1 MIFVHASST
10 PSTISVR
17 SRSEMGILSRKW
29 RTKLRI
35 SARLPGWLENS
46 SFLFFISDRIT
57 LARVTMASSFDHR
70 KIRAAERATYARQS
84 IPPDRLDVVTIPPI
98 QRLRSQNLKTAVD
111 TIRKRGSIPGMLKS
125 FAALLFAASA
135 VFAQANPT
143 AYDALRTV
151 GNQVN
156 RDFVNR
162 VVSVTGVDGNPQPS
176 TWRILIDDPNARGGI
191 REVEVTD
198 GRITSNRVS
207 SRQVTGTPQGATVNP
222 ARLNL
227 DSSGAYEVASRTA
240 DSSHVPF
247 ALVSYTLRTS
257 ERGDATWVVT
267 LQNQN
272 RRPVGT
278 IYIGANK
285 GTVTRT
291 EGMFAGAPMNAV
303 VEDHRE
309 GDVEDEKHSGDN
321 RIMRNVRQMFYRA
334 REQAQETFKR
344 VRHNFA
350 DYIRG
355 ND

>member
-1 MIFVHASST
+1 MRYPEQKRQDTVDT
-10 PSTISVR
+10 N
-17 SRSEMGILSRKW
+17 EK
-29 RTKLRI
+29 
-35 SARLPGWLENS
+35 
-46 SFLFFISDRIT
+46 
-57 LARVTMASSFDHR
+57 RV
-70 KIRAAERATYARQS
+70 S
-84 IPPDRLDVVTIPPI
+84 IPNMVRI
-98 QRLRSQNLKTAVD
+98 
-111 TIRKRGSIPGMLKS
+111 
-125 FAALLFAASA
+125 FAALLLSASA
-135 VFAQANPT
+135 VFAQTNPT

-156 RDFVNR
+156 RDFVSR
-162 VVSVTGVDGNPQPS
+162 VVSVTGADGNPQPA
-176 TWRILIDDPNARGGI
+176 TWRILIDDPNTRGGI

-198 GRITSNRVS
+198 GRITSNHVS
-207 SRQVTGTPQGATVNP
+207 SRNVAGTSQGATINP

-247 ALVSYTLRTS
+247 ALVSYTLHTN
-257 ERGDATWVVT
+257 ERGDATWIVT

-291 EGMFAGAPMNAV
+291 EGMFAGAPMDAV
-303 VEDHRE
+303 VEDRRE
-309 GDVEDEKHSGDN
+309 GDVGEEEQSGDN
-321 RIMRNVRQMFYRA
+321 RIMRSVRHMFYRT

>member
-1 MIFVHASST
+1 M
-10 PSTISVR
+10 VR
-17 SRSEMGILSRKW
+17 IVS
-29 RTKLRI
+29 
-35 SARLPGWLENS
+35 
-46 SFLFFISDRIT
+46 
-57 LARVTMASSFDHR
+57 
-70 KIRAAERATYARQS
+70 
-84 IPPDRLDVVTIPPI
+84 
-98 QRLRSQNLKTAVD
+98 
-111 TIRKRGSIPGMLKS
+111 
-125 FAALLFAASA
+125 ALLLSASA
-135 VFAQANPT
+135 VFAQTNPT

-162 VVSVTGVDGNPQPS
+162 VVSATGVDGNPQPS
-176 TWRILIDDPNARGGI
+176 TWRILIDDANARGGI

-198 GRITSNRVS
+198 GRISSNRVS
-207 SRQVTGTPQGATVNP
+207 SRNVAGTSQGATINP

-247 ALVSYTLRTS
+247 SFVNYTLRTN
-257 ERGDATWVVT
+257 ERGDATWVLT

-291 EGMFAGAPMNAV
+291 EGMFAGAPMDAV
-303 VEDHRE
+303 VEDRRE
-309 GDVEDEKHSGDN
+309 GDVGDEERSGDN
-321 RIMRNVRQMFYRA
+321 RIMRSVRHMFYRA

>member
-1 MIFVHASST
+1 VLPHSGFVS
-10 PSTISVR
+10 
-17 SRSEMGILSRKW
+17 L
-29 RTKLRI
+29 
-35 SARLPGWLENS
+35 LPV
-46 SFLFFISDRIT
+46 FT
-57 LARVTMASSFDHR
+57 
-70 KIRAAERATYARQS
+70 AAESRTSKNA
-84 IPPDRLDVVTIPPI
+84 
-98 QRLRSQNLKTAVD
+98 KTAVD
-111 TIRKRGSIPGMLKS
+111 TNEKRVSIPNMVRIFS
-125 FAALLFAASA
+125 ALLLSASA
-135 VFAQANPT
+135 VLAQTNPT
-143 AYDALRTV
+143 AYDALRVV

-191 REVEVTD
+191 REIEVTD
-198 GRITSNRVS
+198 GRISSNRVS
-207 SRQVTGTPQGATVNP
+207 SRNVAGTSQGATINP

-247 ALVSYTLRTS
+247 ALVSYTLRTN
-257 ERGDATWVVT
+257 ERGDATWIVT

-291 EGMFAGAPMNAV
+291 EGMFAGAPMDAV
-303 VEDHRE
+303 VEDRRE
-309 GDVEDEKHSGDN
+309 GDVEDQEHSGDN
-321 RIMRNVRQMFYRA
+321 PIMRSVRHMFYRA
-334 REQAQETFKR
+334 RDQAQETFKR

>member
-1 MIFVHASST
+1 MRPRFCVSVLL
-10 PSTISVR
+10 SVR
-17 SRSEMGILSRKW
+17 RKGKP
-29 RTKLRI
+29 R
-35 SARLPGWLENS
+35 N
-46 SFLFFISDRIT
+46 
-57 LARVTMASSFDHR
+57 
-70 KIRAAERATYARQS
+70 RQS
-84 IPPDRLDVVTIPPI
+84 GSDKNAK
-98 QRLRSQNLKTAVD
+98 SAVD
-111 TIRKRGSIPGMLKS
+111 TNEKRVSIAKMVRIFS
-125 FAALLFAASA
+125 ALLLSASA
-135 VFAQANPT
+135 VFAQTNPT

-207 SRQVTGTPQGATVNP
+207 SRNVAGTSQGATINP

-247 ALVSYTLRTS
+247 ALVSYTLRTN

-291 EGMFAGAPMNAV
+291 EGMFAGAPMDAV
-303 VEDHRE
+303 VEDRRE
-309 GDVEDEKHSGDN
+309 GDVGDEERSGDN
-321 RIMRNVRQMFYRA
+321 RIMRSVRHMFYRA

>member
-1 MIFVHASST
+1 VFQAAA
-10 PSTISVR
+10 
-17 SRSEMGILSRKW
+17 KC
-29 RTKLRI
+29 
-35 SARLPGWLENS
+35 
-46 SFLFFISDRIT
+46 T
-57 LARVTMASSFDHR
+57 LAACAPWTKNAKTIVDTNQKHV
-70 KIRAAERATYARQS
+70 S
-84 IPPDRLDVVTIPPI
+84 IPNMVRI
-98 QRLRSQNLKTAVD
+98 
-111 TIRKRGSIPGMLKS
+111 
-125 FAALLFAASA
+125 FAAVMLLSASA

-176 TWRILIDDPNARGGI
+176 TWKILINDPNARGGI

-247 ALVSYTLRTS
+247 ALVSYTLRTN
-257 ERGDATWVVT
+257 ERGDATWIVT

-278 IYIGANK
+278 IHIGANK

-291 EGMFAGAPMNAV
+291 EGMFAGAPMDAV
-303 VEDHRE
+303 VEDRRE
-309 GDVEDEKHSGDN
+309 GDVEDEEHSGDN
-321 RIMRNVRQMFYRA
+321 PIMRSVRQTFYRA

>member
-1 MIFVHASST
+1 VFQAAAKCTLAASAPWT
-10 PSTISVR
+10 KNAKTIVDTNQKHVSIPNMV
-17 SRSEMGILSRKW
+17 
-29 RTKLRI
+29 RI
-35 SARLPGWLENS
+35 SA
-46 SFLFFISDRIT
+46 T
-57 LARVTMASSFDHR
+57 V
-70 KIRAAERATYARQS
+70 
-84 IPPDRLDVVTIPPI
+84 
-98 QRLRSQNLKTAVD
+98 
-111 TIRKRGSIPGMLKS
+111 MLLS
-125 FAALLFAASA
+125 ASA
-135 VFAQANPT
+135 VFAQTNPT
-143 AYDALRTV
+143 AYDALRVV

-162 VVSVTGVDGNPQPS
+162 VASVTGVDGNPQPS
-176 TWRILIDDPNARGGI
+176 TWRILINARGGI

-198 GRITSNRVS
+198 GRIISNRVS
-207 SRQVTGTPQGATVNP
+207 SRNVAGTSQGATINP

-247 ALVSYTLRTS
+247 ALVSYTLRTN
-257 ERGDATWVVT
+257 ERGDATWIVT

-291 EGMFAGAPMNAV
+291 EGMFAGAPMDAV

-309 GDVEDEKHSGDN
+309 GDVEDEERSGDN
-321 RIMRNVRQMFYRA
+321 RIMRSVRHMFYRT
-334 REQAQETFKR
+334 REQARETFRR

-350 DYIRG
+350 DFIRG

>member
-1 MIFVHASST
+1 VS
-10 PSTISVR
+10 
-17 SRSEMGILSRKW
+17 L
-29 RTKLRI
+29 
-35 SARLPGWLENS
+35 LPV
-46 SFLFFISDRIT
+46 FT
-57 LARVTMASSFDHR
+57 
-70 KIRAAERATYARQS
+70 AAESGTS
-84 IPPDRLDVVTIPPI
+84 KNT
-98 QRLRSQNLKTAVD
+98 KTAVD
-111 TIRKRGSIPGMLKS
+111 TNEKRVSIPNMVRIFS
-125 FAALLFAASA
+125 ALLLSASA
-135 VFAQANPT
+135 VFAQTNST

-162 VVSVTGVDGNPQPS
+162 VVSVVGVDGNPQPS

-198 GRITSNRVS
+198 GRIASNRVS
-207 SRQVTGTPQGATVNP
+207 SRNVTGTSQGTTINP

-247 ALVSYTLRTS
+247 ALVSYTLRTN

-291 EGMFAGAPMNAV
+291 EGMFAGAPMDAV
-303 VEDHRE
+303 VEDRRE
-309 GDVEDEKHSGDN
+309 GDVEEEERTGDN
-321 RIMRNVRQMFYRA
+321 RIMRSVRHMFYRA

>member
-1 MIFVHASST
+1 
-10 PSTISVR
+10 
-17 SRSEMGILSRKW
+17 
-29 RTKLRI
+29 
-35 SARLPGWLENS
+35 
-46 SFLFFISDRIT
+46 
-57 LARVTMASSFDHR
+57 
-70 KIRAAERATYARQS
+70 
-84 IPPDRLDVVTIPPI
+84 
-98 QRLRSQNLKTAVD
+98 
-111 TIRKRGSIPGMLKS
+111 MLKC
-125 FAALLFAASA
+125 FAVLLLSASA
-135 VFAQANPT
+135 VFAQGNAT

-151 GNQVN
+151 GNQLN

-162 VVSVTGVDGNPQPS
+162 VISLTGVDGNPQPA

-191 REVEVTD
+191 REVEVTN
-198 GRITSNRVS
+198 GRVTSNRITSRGVA
-207 SRQVTGTPQGATVNP
+207 GTSQGATINP

-247 ALVSYTLRTS
+247 GLVSYTLRTNDH
-257 ERGDATWVVT
+257 GDATWVVT
-267 LQNQN
+267 LENQN

-291 EGMFAGAPMNAV
+291 EGMFAGAPMDAV

-309 GDVEDEKHSGDN
+309 GDVGEEERTGDN
-321 RIMRNVRQMFYRA
+321 RIMRSVRHMFYNA

>member
-1 MIFVHASST
+1 MYRERERMPDPNSGKRGCRRQARRARYLEINLQNLRRQVNKNAK
-10 PSTISVR
+10 TIVD
-17 SRSEMGILSRKW
+17 
-29 RTKLRI
+29 T
-35 SARLPGWLENS
+35 SAK
-46 SFLFFISDRIT
+46 
-57 LARVTMASSFDHR
+57 RV
-70 KIRAAERATYARQS
+70 S
-84 IPPDRLDVVTIPPI
+84 IPTMVRI
-98 QRLRSQNLKTAVD
+98 
-111 TIRKRGSIPGMLKS
+111 
-125 FAALLFAASA
+125 FATALLLSATA
-135 VFAQANPT
+135 VFAQTNPT

-162 VVSVTGVDGNPQPS
+162 VVSVTGVEGNPQPS

-207 SRQVTGTPQGATVNP
+207 SRQVAGTPQGATINP
-222 ARLNL
+222 TRLNL

-247 ALVSYTLRTS
+247 ALVSYTLRTN
-257 ERGDATWVVT
+257 ERGDATWIVT

-272 RRPVGT
+272 HRPVGT

-291 EGMFAGAPMNAV
+291 EGMFAGAPMDAV
-303 VEDHRE
+303 VEDRRE
-309 GDVEDEKHSGDN
+309 GDVEDEEHSGDN
-321 RIMRNVRQMFYRA
+321 PIMRSVRHTFYRA

>member
-1 MIFVHASST
+1 MRGSYRGSGLKTRWAHRPQARVPCCRKLHAG
-10 PSTISVR
+10 SVR
-17 SRSEMGILSRKW
+17 
-29 RTKLRI
+29 
-35 SARLPGWLENS
+35 
-46 SFLFFISDRIT
+46 F
-57 LARVTMASSFDHR
+57 
-70 KIRAAERATYARQS
+70 
-84 IPPDRLDVVTIPPI
+84 PDP
-98 QRLRSQNLKTAVD
+98 NKNAKTAVD
-111 TIRKRGSIPGMLKS
+111 TNEKRVSIPKMVRILS
-125 FAALLFAASA
+125 ALLLSASA
-135 VFAQANPT
+135 VFAQTNPT

-162 VVSVTGVDGNPQPS
+162 VVSVAGVDGNPQPS
-176 TWRILIDDPNARGGI
+176 TWRILIDDPNAHGGI

-198 GRITSNRVS
+198 GHITSNRVT
-207 SRQVTGTPQGATVNP
+207 SRNVAGTSQGATINP

-247 ALVSYTLRTS
+247 ALVSYTLRTN
-257 ERGDATWVVT
+257 ERGDATWIVT
-267 LQNQN
+267 LHNQN

-291 EGMFAGAPMNAV
+291 EGMFAGAPMDAV
-303 VEDHRE
+303 LEDRRE
-309 GDVEDEKHSGDN
+309 GDVGDEEHSGDN
-321 RIMRNVRQMFYRA
+321 RIMRSMRHMFYRA

>member
-1 MIFVHASST
+1 
-10 PSTISVR
+10 
-17 SRSEMGILSRKW
+17 
-29 RTKLRI
+29 
-35 SARLPGWLENS
+35 
-46 SFLFFISDRIT
+46 
-57 LARVTMASSFDHR
+57 
-70 KIRAAERATYARQS
+70 
-84 IPPDRLDVVTIPPI
+84 
-98 QRLRSQNLKTAVD
+98 
-111 TIRKRGSIPGMLKS
+111 MLKG
-125 FAALLFAASA
+125 FAALFLFSVSA

-156 RDFVNR
+156 RDYVNR
-162 VVSVTGVDGNPQPS
+162 VISVTGLDGNPQPS
-176 TWRILIDDPNARGGI
+176 TWRILVDDPNTRGI
-191 REVEVTD
+191 REVEVRG
-198 GRITSNRVS
+198 GRVTSNRTSDRNMV
-207 SRQVTGTPQGATVNP
+207 GTAQGATINP

-247 ALVSYTLRTS
+247 AYVNYTLRTN
-257 ERGDATWVVT
+257 ERGDGTWIVT

-272 RRPVGT
+272 HRPVGT

-291 EGMFAGAPMNAV
+291 EGMFAGAPMDAV

-309 GDVEDEKHSGDN
+309 GDVEDEERSGDN
-321 RIMRNVRQMFYRA
+321 PIMRSVRNMFYRA
-334 REQAQETFKR
+334 REQASETFKR

-350 DYIRG
+350 DFIRG

>member
-1 MIFVHASST
+1 MHAG
-10 PSTISVR
+10 SVR
-17 SRSEMGILSRKW
+17 SPVEIVL
-29 RTKLRI
+29 LRGGFVPL
-35 SARLPGWLENS
+35 LPV
-46 SFLFFISDRIT
+46 FT
-57 LARVTMASSFDHR
+57 
-70 KIRAAERATYARQS
+70 AAESRTSKNA
-84 IPPDRLDVVTIPPI
+84 
-98 QRLRSQNLKTAVD
+98 KTAVD
-111 TIRKRGSIPGMLKS
+111 TNEKRVSIPNMVRIFS
-125 FAALLFAASA
+125 ALLLSASA
-135 VFAQANPT
+135 VFAQTNPT

-176 TWRILIDDPNARGGI
+176 SWRILIDDPNARGGI
-191 REVEVTD
+191 RVVEVTD

-207 SRQVTGTPQGATVNP
+207 SRSVAGTSQGATINP

-247 ALVSYTLRTS
+247 AFVNYTLRTN

-272 RRPVGT
+272 HRPVGT

-291 EGMFAGAPMNAV
+291 EGMFAGAPMDAV
-303 VEDHRE
+303 VEDRRE
-309 GDVEDEKHSGDN
+309 GDVEDQEHSGDN
-321 RIMRNVRQMFYRA
+321 PIMRSVRHMFYRA

>member
-1 MIFVHASST
+1 MHAG
-10 PSTISVR
+10 SVR
-17 SRSEMGILSRKW
+17 SPVEIVL
-29 RTKLRI
+29 LRGGFVPL
-35 SARLPGWLENS
+35 LPV
-46 SFLFFISDRIT
+46 FT
-57 LARVTMASSFDHR
+57 
-70 KIRAAERATYARQS
+70 AAESRTSKNA
-84 IPPDRLDVVTIPPI
+84 
-98 QRLRSQNLKTAVD
+98 KTAVD
-111 TIRKRGSIPGMLKS
+111 TNEKRVSIPNMVRIFS
-125 FAALLFAASA
+125 ALLLSASA
-135 VFAQANPT
+135 VFAQTNPT

-176 TWRILIDDPNARGGI
+176 SWRILIDDPNARGGI
-191 REVEVTD
+191 RVVEVTD

-207 SRQVTGTPQGATVNP
+207 SRSVAGTSQGATINP

-247 ALVSYTLRTS
+247 AFVNYTLRTN

-272 RRPVGT
+272 HRPVGT

-291 EGMFAGAPMNAV
+291 EGMFAGAPMDAV
-303 VEDHRE
+303 VEDRRE
-309 GDVEDEKHSGDN
+309 GDVEDQEHSGDN
-321 RIMRNVRQMFYRA
+321 PIMRSVRHYFYRA